1 MANYNIKNIFIR
13 RILAIITVLNTQK
26 EYSMPINVIAK
37 NKKAYHDYEIEDKYE
52 AGIVLQGAEV
62 KALRAK
68 RANLSDAFC
77 RFIQGELHLMNAHI
91 AHLDT
96 TNKAY
101 ARDTRSPRKLL
112 LHKKELDKLFEKVS
126 KDGYTIVPLS
136 IYFNE
141 KNYAKVS
148 IAIAKGKQ
156 LHDKR
161 ETMKRKTQ
169 LREAQQAMKNYG

>member
-1 MANYNIKNIFIR
+1 MS
-13 RILAIITVLNTQK
+13 TT
-26 EYSMPINVIAK
+26 IAK
-37 NKKAYHDYEIEDKYE
+37 NKKAYHDYEILEKLE
-52 AGIVLQGAEV
+52 AGIVLEGSEV

-68 RANLSDAFC
+68 RANLNDAFC
-77 RFIQGELHLMNAHI
+77 RFIKGELYLMNAHI

-96 TNKAY
+96 TNRNF

-112 LHKKELDKLFEKVS
+112 LHKKELDKLFDKVS

-136 IYFNE
+136 IYFN
-141 KNYAKVS
+141 KRNLAKVS

-161 ETMKRKTQ
+161 EALKRKTQ
-169 LREAQQAMKNYG
+169 LREAQQAMKNYR

>member
-1 MANYNIKNIFIR
+1 M
-13 RILAIITVLNTQK
+13 
-26 EYSMPINVIAK
+26 SINLIAK
-37 NKKAYHDYEIEDKYE
+37 NKKAYHDYEILEKYE
-52 AGIVLQGAEV
+52 AGIVLQGYEV

-77 RFIQGELHLMNAHI
+77 RFIQGELHLMNTHI

-96 TNKAY
+96 TNRNF

-112 LHKKELDKLFEKVS
+112 LHKKELDKLFEKIQ
-126 KDGYTIVPLS
+126 KDGLTIVPLML
-136 IYFNE
+136 YFNE
-141 KNYAKVS
+141 RNYAKVS
-148 IAIAKGKQ
+148 IAVAKGKQ

-169 LREAQQAMKNYG
+169 LREAAQAMKNYK

>member
-1 MANYNIKNIFIR
+1 MSINI
-13 RILAIITVLNTQK
+13 
-26 EYSMPINVIAK
+26 IAK
-37 NKKAYHDYEIEDKYE
+37 NKKAYHDYEILEKYE
-52 AGIVLQGAEV
+52 AGIVLQGYEV

-77 RFIQGELHLMNAHI
+77 RFIKGELHLMNTHI

-96 TNKAY
+96 TNINF

-112 LHKKELDKLFEKVS
+112 LHKKELDKLYEKVQ
-126 KDGYTIVPLS
+126 KDGLTIVPLML
-136 IYFNE
+136 YFNE
-141 KNYAKVS
+141 RNYMKVS

-169 LREAQQAMKNYG
+169 LREAAQAMKNYK